1 MGGNYRGS
9 VVRTAKSFIEI
20 IGLFWVIKIVL
31 NTTNF
36 PNYDTLAPFPS
47 IALSPS
53 LSRHLCHF
61 LHSPVQ
67 FPCNWLRVIKDIK
80 THHQRTKKQK
90 QSKAGGM
97 IARKEK
103 LFKYI

>member
-53 LSRHLCHF
+53 LSLAISVTSYIRPF
-61 LHSPVQ
+61 NFPV
-67 FPCNWLRVIKDIK
+67 
-80 THHQRTKKQK
+80 T
-90 QSKAGGM
+90 G
-97 IARKEK
+97 
-103 LFKYI
+103 